1 MRKYTRVAV
10 AAASALTLAL
20 GTAACATDDS
30 ADATD
35 TTTTAEAAA
44 DSGPVTF
51 SDGWAKA
58 TDTEMSGV
66 FGVIANPGDEDV
78 HLTGVSAEIDGS
90 HELHESVPG
99 GGGMSMQEKEDGF
112 VIPAGGELLLQPGGD
127 HIMLMG
133 LEDPIT
139 TGQQIS
145 VTLEFADG
153 AEQEITVSARDFEG
167 AEENYA
173 GDMDHGDMD
182 HGDMD
187 HGEMD
192 DDEMEHGGMDHD
204 G

>member
-20 GTAACATDDS
+20 GTAGCATDDS

-99 GGGMSMQEKEDGF
+99 G
-112 VIPAGGELLLQPGGD
+112 
-127 HIMLMG
+127 
-133 LEDPIT
+133 
-139 TGQQIS
+139 
-145 VTLEFADG
+145 

>member
-1 MRKYTRVAV
+1 
-10 AAASALTLAL
+10 
-20 GTAACATDDS
+20 
-30 ADATD
+30 
-35 TTTTAEAAA
+35 
-44 DSGPVTF
+44 
-51 SDGWAKA
+51 
-58 TDTEMSGV
+58 
-66 FGVIANPGDEDV
+66 NPGDEDV

-127 HIMLMG
+127 HIMLLG
-133 LEDPIT
+133 LEYPIT
-139 TGQQIS
+139 TVQQLS
-145 VTLEFADG
+145 VPLEFADAAG
-153 AEQEITVSARDFEG
+153 DFEG

-187 HGEMD
+187 
-192 DDEMEHGGMDHD
+192 DDEMEHGGMDLD

>member
-1 MRKYTRVAV
+1 
-10 AAASALTLAL
+10 
-20 GTAACATDDS
+20 
-30 ADATD
+30 
-35 TTTTAEAAA
+35 
-44 DSGPVTF
+44 
-51 SDGWAKA
+51 
-58 TDTEMSGV
+58 
-66 FGVIANPGDEDV
+66 
-78 HLTGVSAEIDGS
+78 

-187 HGEMD
+187 
-192 DDEMEHGGMDHD
+192 DDEMEHGGMDLD